1 MAELG
6 RQDPNADDPATTRG
20 FYRIKVG
27 INTGRVIM
35 GNIGSTERMDFTIIG
50 DTVNLASRIM
60 NMTKN
65 LGGNI
70 LLSDTTHDRAKGMPG
85 VEFVYKDEQDVRGR
99 QSRIGIYEARP
110 VQAPPQT

>member
-1 MAELG
+1 
-6 RQDPNADDPATTRG
+6 
-20 FYRIKVG
+20 
-27 INTGRVIM
+27 M

-50 DTVNLASRIM
+50 DTVNLTSRIM

-70 LLSDTTHDRAKGMPG
+70 LLSATTYERVKGMDG

-99 QSRIGIYEARP
+99 QGRIGIYEARP
-110 VQAPPQT
+110 SLVTGDARNAEQMVPQ